1 MALEEKENIE
11 QTTNTTEEQVDS
23 TEQNENSVS
32 SDQGLVQVLKVG
44 KELIGITKKFALLFV
59 IPIILTGLYGFY
71 EGKKEKPTY
80 TAKITFFLSEER
92 PQIPGFGGGNFSN
105 LLQTTNA
112 SFGNPKKL
120 KEYSFTEK
128 VCAKLIF
135 KKFVFRGREDYLAN
149 HYLRLNSG
157 YTSSYFTDFTSVR
170 DMSIP
175 DYLVFK
181 KILTNL
187 KKIVS
192 IDYNEAEIYSITI
205 TSGDEEFAKLLC
217 EAFYDNLTDYYVER
231 ATKKAKITVDFL
243 EEKLAMVKAQLE
255 NSEFNLA
262 DYKDKANNLVT
273 FKADLNETRYLRN
286 KGLLEALYAETA
298 RGLEASKTNYASIMP
313 LFQTIDEPHLPL
325 LKNVVSTRKQFLM
338 FMFIGVFIDIIAIA
352 VIYIRRHFWADIKQ
366 TIKSA

>member
-1 MALEEKENIE
+1 MPENEHI
-11 QTTNTTEEQVDS
+11 DS
-23 TEQNENSVS
+23 TEAVADQEVVVNEEEDTT
-32 SDQGLVQVLKVG
+32 DQGLVQVLRVG
-44 KELIGITKKFALLFV
+44 KELWGIVKKYALFFV
-59 IPIILTGLYGFY
+59 IPIILTGLFGYY

-80 TAKITFFLSEER
+80 TAQITFFLSEER
-92 PQIPGFGGGNFSN
+92 PQIPGFGAGNFSN
-105 LLQTTNA
+105 LLQSTNA

-120 KEYSFTEK
+120 KEYSFTER

-135 KKFVFRGREDYLAN
+135 RKAVFRGREDYIAN

-157 YTSSYFTDFTSVR
+157 YKSSYFSDFTSVK

-181 KILTNL
+181 QILTNL
-187 KKIVS
+187 KKIVT

-205 TSGDEEFAKLLC
+205 TTGDEEFSKLLC

-262 DYKDKANNLVT
+262 DYKDRANNLVT
-273 FKADLNETRYLRN
+273 FKADLNETRYMRN

-298 RGLEASKTNYASIMP
+298 RGLETSKTNYASIMP

-325 LKNVVSTRKQFLM
+325 KKNVVSTRKQFIM
-338 FMFIGVFIDIIAIA
+338 FMFLGLFLDIIAIA
-352 VIYIRRHFWADIKQ
+352 VIYVRRHFWSGIKQ

>member
-1 MALEEKENIE
+1 MPENEHI
-11 QTTNTTEEQVDS
+11 DS
-23 TEQNENSVS
+23 TEAVADQEVVVNEEEDTT
-32 SDQGLVQVLKVG
+32 DQGLVQVLRVG
-44 KELIGITKKFALLFV
+44 KELWGIVKKYALFFV
-59 IPIILTGLYGFY
+59 IPIILTGLFGYY

-80 TAKITFFLSEER
+80 TAQITFFLSEER
-92 PQIPGFGGGNFSN
+92 PQIPGFGNGNFSN
-105 LLQTTNA
+105 LLQSTNA

-120 KEYSFTEK
+120 KEYSFTER

-135 KKFVFRGREDYLAN
+135 RKAVFRGREDYIAN

-157 YTSSYFTDFTSVR
+157 YKSSYFSDFTSVK

-181 KILTNL
+181 QILTNL
-187 KKIVS
+187 KKIVT

-205 TSGDEEFAKLLC
+205 TTGDEEFSKLLC

-262 DYKDKANNLVT
+262 DYKDRANNLVT
-273 FKADLNETRYLRN
+273 FKADLNETRYMRN

-298 RGLEASKTNYASIMP
+298 RGLETSKTNYASIMP

-325 LKNVVSTRKQFLM
+325 KKNVVSTRKQFIM
-338 FMFIGVFIDIIAIA
+338 FMFLGLFLDIIAIA
-352 VIYIRRHFWADIKQ
+352 VIYVRRHFWSGIKQ